1 MRISDW
7 SSDVCSSDLPR
18 KLAAQPH
25 EAETALDHTLQRGR
39 YFADCERLGVVARAL
54 ARYQPAIAAGHVI
67 IGGRA
72 GHEYPL
78 AGRGRART
86 CSSMEAGAIP
96 LAGIGCGQALRD
108 RKSTRLNSSH

>member
-25 EAETALDHTLQRGR
+25 EAETTLDHTLQRGR
-39 YFADCERLGVVARAL
+39 YFADCERLGVVARHR

-78 AGRGRART
+78 AGRG
-86 CSSMEAGAIP
+86 
-96 LAGIGCGQALRD
+96 D
-108 RKSTRLNSSH
+108 RQSVVQGKRVSVRVSLGVCRLIKKKKKDINIQ